1 DQDLTSRTEG
11 DGGIYS
17 SVDDLAKWD
26 AALYTN
32 RILDAKSRKLAFTGH
47 VRVTGE
53 GYAKPTYYGFGWRI
67 TGDTVWHS
75 GESIGFRNVIVRWPK
90 QHFTVILL
98 SNRNHPKPYPTA
110 LAIAKVFLG
119 PSPPKKQRQ

>member
-1 DQDLTSRTEG
+1 
-11 DGGIYS
+11 
-17 SVDDLAKWD
+17 
-26 AALYTN
+26 
-32 RILDAKSRKLAFTGH
+32 
-47 VRVTGE
+47 
-53 GYAKPTYYGFGWRI
+53 I

-110 LAIAKVFLG
+110 LAIAKVFLD
-119 PSPPKKQRQ
+119 PSRPTQQPH